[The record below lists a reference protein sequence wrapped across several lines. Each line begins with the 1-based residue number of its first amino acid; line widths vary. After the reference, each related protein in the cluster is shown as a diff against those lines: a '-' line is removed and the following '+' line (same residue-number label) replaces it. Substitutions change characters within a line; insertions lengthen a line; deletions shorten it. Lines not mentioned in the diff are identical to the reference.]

1 MPYSECIFLIILLGH
16 ITGGSLKTLD
26 QADKE
31 SMQAN
36 WWPADI
42 DKLQKEIPLR
52 NSDML
57 SLINAG
63 RQWYENKPFHSMPV
77 DIPHVSSS
85 LRLVLVNCGES
96 GKKKKEMGGEV
107 SVLMNSGAGSSTSLP
122 VAVGG
127 SQFGETLKVIVTK
140 ISCYVLMI
148 RNYTVDLEIFVL
160 RNFCMTNFC
169 DETFL

>member
-1 MPYSECIFLIILLGH
+1 MCISHNLLGH

-36 WWPADI
+36 WWTADI
-42 DKLQKEIPLR
+42 DKLKKEIPLR
-52 NSDML
+52 ARDML
-57 SLINAG
+57 SLINTG

-77 DIPHVSSS
+77 NVPHVSSS

-107 SVLMNSGAGSSTSLP
+107 SVLMNSGAGSSTSFP

-127 SQFGETLKVIVTK
+127 SQLNPIGETLKVIVTK
-140 ISCYVLMI
+140 ISCYMLMI
-148 RNYTVDLEIFVL
+148 EKLYCRSG
-160 RNFCMTNFC
+160 NFRAKKLLY
-169 DETFL
+169 DKFL